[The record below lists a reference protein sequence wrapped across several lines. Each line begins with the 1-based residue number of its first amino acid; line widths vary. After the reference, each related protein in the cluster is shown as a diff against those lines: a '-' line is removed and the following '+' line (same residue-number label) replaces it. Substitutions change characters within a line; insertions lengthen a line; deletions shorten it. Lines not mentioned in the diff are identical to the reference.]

1 MQTQQHCFV
10 VTQTQVMCRVICEAE
25 NIHNQVVNTNATKS
39 GRIHDGQ
46 KGWGTSNLVHG
57 DGTHLGGDICAIALS
72 VQLKTIMVIIAKK
85 APG

>member
-1 MQTQQHCFV
+1 M
-10 VTQTQVMCRVICEAE
+10 

-39 GRIHDGQ
+39 GWIHDGQ